1 MLSAVLSIIST
12 VKQFRSHQRTVT
24 WVENMGGGG
33 QKLLLLKYHSP
44 HKEKA
49 RLARSKVLFNAVFL
63 EPREKK
69 KKKQKSSSLN
79 KRVRK
84 WPLSKSSCITN
95 VYVLIMPGKRNT
107 QVHSGP
113 RISQLLESSHLPFR
127 TRWPPFC
134 EQASFL
140 DALYRL
146 SWSSFGLSWWL
157 RC

>member
-24 WVENMGGGG
+24 WVENMGGG

-44 HKEKA
+44 HKEKV
-49 RLARSKVLFNAVFL
+49 RLARSKVFNAVFL
-63 EPREKK
+63 EP

-84 WPLSKSSCITN
+84 WPLSKRSCITS

-140 DALYRL
+140 DALYCL
-146 SWSSFGLSWWL
+146 PWSSFGLSWWP